1 MNGISR
7 RYWQDYTTAPREN
20 ATRGG
25 AGKTRAGV
33 EQSGMATPTPPA
45 GRATNPARARDH
57 LANERTFLAWIRTGV
72 SLVGFGI
79 LTAKLRYLQIDIG
92 GAAPPFPA
100 PAGGRSALL
109 GAAFAVLSILVIVLG
124 SARYAAAGRAI
135 ERDEFEPR
143 GGQMLM
149 LAFLLV
155 LLGVAVL
162 FYLADLWRA

>member
-1 MNGISR
+1 MS
-7 RYWQDYTTAPREN
+7 
-20 ATRGG
+20 
-25 AGKTRAGV
+25 
-33 EQSGMATPTPPA
+33 TPTPPA
-45 GRATNPARARDH
+45 VRVTNAARARDH

-79 LTAKLRYLQIDIG
+79 VIAKLRYLQIEVG
-92 GAAPPFPA
+92 GAATSFPA
-100 PAGGRSALL
+100 PGGGRSALL
-109 GAAFAVLSILVIVLG
+109 GAAFAILGMLMIVLG
-124 SARYAAAGRAI
+124 SVRYAAAGRAI

-143 GGQMLM
+143 GGQLLI